1 MQDLKRILTFVLL
14 TILLLTSCE
23 EDPPVL
29 SNPIRYDV
37 PVLLATDVT
46 YYDLQEIRFKL
57 DIAVFQGDNM
67 INEVL
72 EFTGLP
78 DSSFKFTDFV
88 YNGDSVKHFID
99 KVEYIDSASFNTFT
113 SLILID
119 QSAYP
124 ENFDSTDYYN
134 QRFQAFNAFYKNLNE
149 QGNVCFA
156 YYNRK
161 PNDENVLKI
170 INPEL
175 SGKWDENVAR
185 ALLNLT
191 HNQSGSSGLYDA
203 LDQAISFIAARG
215 TGNTSITLFLRNK
228 DDGQS
233 NIILDNLI
241 LKANDSNVKI
251 NIIWLIHDISNVDG
265 NTLRKLATKT
275 GGFTVYMSYIFQSTT
290 VFLQLPKLL
299 KMETN
304 FYRVSGRIT
313 IPPPSFFNQTRY
325 TTGVYI
331 YYYPPGPF
339 IASWLPLYFEKF

>member
-1 MQDLKRILTFVLL
+1 MQNLKRILTFVFL

-23 EDPPVL
+23 EDPQVL
-29 SNPIRYDV
+29 NNPIRYDV
-37 PVLLATDVT
+37 PVLLATNVT
-46 YYDLQEIRFKL
+46 NYDFQEISFKL
-57 DIAVFQGDNM
+57 DIAVFKGDNE
-67 INEVL
+67 INEVI

-78 DSSFKFTDFV
+78 DSSFKFNFFSDD
-88 YNGDSVKHFID
+88 NIVKCFID
-99 KVEYIDSASFNTFT
+99 KVEYIDSASFATFT
-113 SLILID
+113 TLVLID
-119 QSAYP
+119 QSAFP

-134 QRFQAFNAFYKNLNE
+134 QRFQAFNAFYKNLNG

-161 PNDENVLKI
+161 PNNVNVLKV
-170 INPEL
+170 INTEL
-175 SGKWDENVAR
+175 SSKWDENVAR

-191 HNQSGSSGLYDA
+191 HNQSGSSGLFDA

-233 NIILDNLI
+233 NITLNNLI
-241 LKANDSNVKI
+241 LKAKASNVKI
-251 NIIWLIHDISNVDG
+251 NIIWLINDITNVDG
-265 NTLRKLATKT
+265 VTLRRLATKT
-275 GGFTVYMSYIFQSTT
+275 GGFTVYMSYVFQSTT

-304 FYRVSGRIT
+304 FYRVSARIT
-313 IPPPSFFNQTRY
+313 KEPPLFFNQTSY
-325 TTGVYI
+325 NPGVYI

-339 IASWLPLYFEKF
+339 IASWLPLYFENI